1 METWDKTE
9 YQRIKSVSLQQNSL
23 KVEFENG
30 DIAFV
35 SIDSLVTNSIT
46 DIQLEKMT
54 YNSFEI
60 LIPAKPKE
68 IEIPWDKIRV
78 ITDIEYSKHVALLA
92 EEQAKLVG
100 IKIKRLREKKS
111 IKSFELANRAGITP
125 QTISRIEQGRTD
137 VSFGNLRKIL
147 AAMGCT
153 LKDLA
158 NQELEIELENQT
170 KNFAFLI
177 KRLNKIG
184 VDSSLLTKRIFPN
197 RILQAINQYKEN
209 QPELLL
215 DEAVSYVSNIY
226 GWTAN
231 DIWSSNNLFLKDEPL
246 AAAYF
251 KKASNANINQIKA
264 YSHYAFYLAKV
275 VLKGT
280 TPKAKDYP
288 GDIDEF
294 KINLEKKYKTFDLP
308 SLLNYVWD
316 LGICVLPLNDSGVF
330 HGASWNIEG
339 KHVIVLKQNTRAHAR
354 WIYDLLHEIYHV
366 FVHLDKENSSV
377 IETEELS
384 PFSNEGIVEE
394 QEANTFAN
402 QVIFGNRAEEL
413 AERCVESANWKLENL
428 KKAVG
433 KISKEENIREDFVS
447 NYIAFR
453 LGLQG
458 QNWWGTASKMQISE
472 PDPFEIATKLLKE
485 RISLK
490 NLNPIDY
497 NLLTTAMSN

>member
-1 METWDKTE
+1 METWDKTD
-9 YQRIKSVSLQQNSL
+9 YQRIKGVSHHNNSL
-23 KVEFENG
+23 KVKFENG
-30 DIAFV
+30 DIAV
-35 SIDSLVTNSIT
+35 VQIDSLVSNSVT

-60 LIPAKPKE
+60 IIPAKPKE

-78 ITDIEYSKHVALLA
+78 IADKEYSKYVALLA

-100 IKIKRLREKKS
+100 VKIKRLREKKG
-111 IKSFELANRAGITP
+111 IKSFELADRAGITP
-125 QTISRIEQGRTD
+125 QTISRIEQGHTD
-137 VSFGNLRKIL
+137 VSFANLRKIL

-158 NQELEIELENQT
+158 NQELEIEMESQT
-170 KNFAFLI
+170 KNIAFLI
-177 KRLNKIG
+177 KRLNKAG
-184 VDSSLLTKRIFPN
+184 VDSNLLTRKIFPS
-197 RILQAINQYKEN
+197 RIIQAINHYKDN

-215 DEAVSYVSNIY
+215 EEAVSYVSNIY
-226 GWTAN
+226 GWTSD
-231 DIWSSNNLFLKDEPL
+231 DIWSSNNLILKDGPL
-246 AAAYF
+246 ASVYF
-251 KKASNANINQIKA
+251 KKANNANINQIKA

-275 VLKGT
+275 VLKVT
-280 TPKAKDYP
+280 THMTKDYP
-288 GDIDEF
+288 EDIDEF
-294 KINLEKKYKTFDLP
+294 KNNFEKKYKAFDLQ
-308 SLLNYVWD
+308 SLLNYAWD
-316 LGICVLPLNDSGVF
+316 MGICVLPLNDSGVF

-339 KHVIVLKQNTRAHAR
+339 KHIIVLKQRTKAHAR

-366 FVHLDKENSSV
+366 FVHLDKINSSV

-384 PFSNEGIVEE
+384 PFSNEGNIEE
-394 QEANTFAN
+394 LEANSFAN
-402 QVIFGNRAEEL
+402 HVIFGNRAEEL
-413 AERCVESANWKLENL
+413 AEKCVESANWKLENL
-428 KKAVG
+428 KNAVG
-433 KISKEENIREDFVS
+433 KISKDENIREDFVS

-497 NLLTTAMSN
+497 NLLTTAISN

>member
-1 METWDKTE
+1 
-9 YQRIKSVSLQQNSL
+9 
-23 KVEFENG
+23 
-30 DIAFV
+30 
-35 SIDSLVTNSIT
+35 
-46 DIQLEKMT
+46 MT

-78 ITDIEYSKHVALLA
+78 ITDKDYSKHVALLA
-92 EEQAKLVG
+92 EEQGRLVG
-100 IKIKRLREKKS
+100 IKIKRLREKKG
-111 IKSFELANRAGITP
+111 IKSFELADRAGITP

-137 VSFGNLRKIL
+137 VSFANLRKIL

-158 NQELEIELENQT
+158 NQELEIEMENQT

-177 KRLNKIG
+177 KRLNKAG
-184 VDSSLLTKRIFPN
+184 VDNSLLTRKIFPN
-197 RILQAINQYKEN
+197 RIIQAINQYKEN

-215 DEAVSYVSNIY
+215 DEAVSYVSNIF

-231 DIWSSNNLFLKDEPL
+231 EIWSSNNLFLKDEPL

-251 KKASNANINQIKA
+251 KKATNANINQIKA

-280 TPKAKDYP
+280 PPKAKDYP

-294 KINLEKKYKTFDLP
+294 KINLKRKFNTFDLQ

-316 LGICVLPLNDSGVF
+316 MGICVLPLNDSGVF
-330 HGASWNIEG
+330 HGASWNIDG

-366 FVHLDKENSSV
+366 FVHLDKDNSSV

-490 NLNPIDY
+490 NLNPIDF